1 MVDYLPSKQGM
12 RVQIS
17 LFAIREHNSIG
28 RVCALHAQSHRFKSV
43 CFQVISRAL

>member
-17 LFAIREHNSIG
+17 LFAIRGHNSVG
-28 RVCALHAQSHRFKSV
+28 RVCVLHAQSHRFKPA
-43 CFQVISRAL
+43 CFQKDYKAL